1 MTIEGSADKRSIA
14 RTYDISLH
22 EEFLPMQLVFGSKT
36 TQSLSRCE
44 FPNGFCLSA
53 NPKHFSNMDESL
65 KVLEGNRQ
73 TVCEETKPAPKTLY
87 RTESS
92 SYHRLFLVK

>member
-53 NPKHFSNMDESL
+53 NPKYFSNMDESL